1 MVSHRQHRGFV
12 YPAGDKD
19 IAPVQMTQLVVRD
32 LEHHLDSEIY
42 QLALEVDEAAPP
54 TPRESLPL
62 DGREPPPL
70 SRLGSQPR
78 PESKATEPT
87 SNEVVRT

>member
-1 MVSHRQHRGFV
+1 
-12 YPAGDKD
+12 
-19 IAPVQMTQLVVRD
+19 MTQLVVRD

-54 TPRESLPL
+54 TPRES
-62 DGREPPPL
+62 
-70 SRLGSQPR
+70 QPR